1 MDIQTNHRV
10 TLLNAKCNYVCAVD
24 ILQKKMSYGEDV
36 SCCINKLY
44 LAQKLIGRLECFCFE
59 TPVYDNAVSAEF
71 TFTVANNFY
80 LPDTILQLVV
90 NGVQVATKIIEKDP
104 PRKPISWSELL
115 DSVNINYELVNN
127 VDTATFTLIMPC
139 NITEI
144 TGSITVISEMSSTTT
159 SGPLT
164 NTVVGVCEVP
174 TPPCYNCIE
183 NSDLPKMYEVLHKL
197 LQ

>member
-1 MDIQTNHRV
+1 MEIQEKHR
-10 TLLNAKCNYVCAVD
+10 LEILNAKCNYVCAVD

-71 TFTVANNFY
+71 TYDVVNNYY
-80 LPDTILQLVV
+80 LEDTILQLVV
-90 NGVQVATKIIEKDP
+90 NGVQVGTKTIEADP

-115 DSVNINYELVNN
+115 DSANINYELVNN
-127 VDTATFTLIMPC
+127 GDTSTFTLSMPC

-144 TGSITVISEMSSTTT
+144 TALITKNGVTNSFL
-159 SGPLT
+159 LT
-164 NTVVGVCEVP
+164 NSVAGVCEVS

>member
-71 TFTVANNFY
+71 TYDVVNNYY
-80 LPDTILQLVV
+80 LEDTILQLVV
-90 NGVQVATKIIEKDP
+90 NGVQVGTKIIEADP
-104 PRKPISWSELL
+104 PIKPISWSELL
-115 DSVNINYELVNN
+115 DSANINYELVDNG
-127 VDTATFTLIMPC
+127 DSSTFTLIMPC
-139 NITEI
+139 NITNVTALI
-144 TGSITVISEMSSTTT
+144 TKSEVTNTFL
-159 SGPLT
+159 LT

>member
-71 TFTVANNFY
+71 TFTVANNDY
-80 LPDTILQLVV
+80 LTGTVLQLIVD
-90 NGVQVATKIIEKDP
+90 GVQVSSVTTPDGIS
-104 PRKPISWSELL
+104 KPTAWSQILNDL
-115 DSVNINYELVNN
+115 DYDYVLVNN
-127 VDTATFTLIMPC
+127 GDSSTFTLIMPC
-139 NITEI
+139 DTKNITASITKSEI
-144 TGSITVISEMSSTTT
+144 TNTFI
-159 SGPLT
+159 LT
-164 NTVVGVCEVP
+164 NTVVGVCEV
-174 TPPCYNCIE
+174 TTTPCYNCID

>member
-10 TLLNAKCNYVCAVD
+10 ELLNAKCNYVCAVD

-80 LPDTILQLVV
+80 LPDTILQLDV
-90 NGVQVATKIIEKDP
+90 NGVQVATKIIEKEP
-104 PRKPISWSELL
+104 PIKPISWSELL
-115 DSVNINYELVNN
+115 DSINYTYELVNN
-127 VDTATFTLIMPC
+127 GDTSTLTLIMPC
-139 NITEI
+139 NITDI
-144 TGSITVISEMSSTTT
+144 TASITK
-159 SGPLT
+159 SGVTNTFILT

-174 TPPCYNCIE
+174 TPPCYNCID

>member
-1 MDIQTNHRV
+1 MEIQEKHR
-10 TLLNAKCNYVCAVD
+10 LEILNAKCNYVCAVD

-71 TFTVANNFY
+71 TYDVVNNYY
-80 LPDTILQLVV
+80 LEDNILQLVV
-90 NGVQVATKIIEKDP
+90 NGVQVGTKIIEADP
-104 PRKPISWSELL
+104 PIKPISWSELL
-115 DSVNINYELVNN
+115 DSANINYELVDNG
-127 VDTATFTLIMPC
+127 DSSTFTLIMPC
-139 NITEI
+139 NITNVTALI
-144 TGSITVISEMSSTTT
+144 TKSEVTNTFL
-159 SGPLT
+159 LT

>member
-10 TLLNAKCNYVCAVD
+10 ELLNAKCNYVCAVD

-71 TFTVANNFY
+71 TYDVVNNYY
-80 LPDTILQLVV
+80 LEDTILQLVV
-90 NGVQVATKIIEKDP
+90 NGVQVGTKTIEADP
-104 PRKPISWSELL
+104 PIKPISWSELL
-115 DSVNINYELVNN
+115 DSINYTYELVNN
-127 VDTATFTLIMPC
+127 GDTSTFTLSMPC

-144 TGSITVISEMSSTTT
+144 TALITKNGVTNSFL
-159 SGPLT
+159 LT
-164 NTVVGVCEVP
+164 NSVAGVCEVP

>member
-1 MDIQTNHRV
+1 MEIQEKHR
-10 TLLNAKCNYVCAVD
+10 LEILNAKCNYVCAVD

-71 TFTVANNFY
+71 TYDVVNNFY
-80 LPDTILQLVV
+80 LEDTILQLVV
-90 NGVQVATKIIEKDP
+90 NGVQVGTKTIEADP

-115 DSVNINYELVNN
+115 DSANINYELVDNG
-127 VDTATFTLIMPC
+127 DSSTFTLIMPC
-139 NITEI
+139 NITNVTALI
-144 TGSITVISEMSSTTT
+144 TK
-159 SGPLT
+159 SGVTNTFLLT
-164 NTVVGVCEVP
+164 NSVVGVCEVP
-174 TPPCYNCIE
+174 TPPCYNCID

>member
-1 MDIQTNHRV
+1 MEIQTKHRLE
-10 TLLNAKCNYVCAVD
+10 LLNAKCNYVCAVD

-59 TPVYDNAVSAEF
+59 TPISADGALAEF
-71 TFTVANNFY
+71 TYDVPNNYF
-80 LPDTILQLVV
+80 LEDTILQLVV
-90 NGVQVATKIIEKDP
+90 NGVQVGTKTIEADP

-115 DSVNINYELVNN
+115 DSINYTYEVVNN
-127 VDTATFTLIMPC
+127 GDSSTFTLIMPC
-139 NITEI
+139 DTTDITA
-144 TGSITVISEMSSTTT
+144 SITK
-159 SGPLT
+159 SGVTNTFVLT

>member
-1 MDIQTNHRV
+1 MEIQEKHR
-10 TLLNAKCNYVCAVD
+10 LEILNAKCNYVCAVD

-59 TPVYDNAVSAEF
+59 TPVFEDAVSAEF
-71 TFTVANNFY
+71 TYTVANNYY
-80 LPDTILQLVV
+80 LEDTILQLIV
-90 NGVQVATKIIEKDP
+90 NGVQVATKTIEADP
-104 PRKPISWSELL
+104 PIKPISWSDLL
-115 DSVNINYELVNN
+115 DSVNIDYALVDNGAN
-127 VDTATFTLIMPC
+127 STFTLSMPC
-139 NITEI
+139 NITEVTALI
-144 TGSITVISEMSSTTT
+144 TKDRVTNSF
-159 SGPLT
+159 PLT
-164 NTVVGVCEVP
+164 NSVAGVCEVS

>member
-59 TPVYDNAVSAEF
+59 TPVYNNAVSAEF
-71 TFTVANNFY
+71 TYDVVNNFY
-80 LPDTILQLVV
+80 LEDTILQLVV
-90 NGVQVATKIIEKDP
+90 NGVQVGTKTIEADP
-104 PRKPISWSELL
+104 PIKPISWSELL
-115 DSVNINYELVNN
+115 DSANINYELVNN
-127 VDTATFTLIMPC
+127 GDSSTFTLIMPC
-139 NITEI
+139 NITDI
-144 TGSITVISEMSSTTT
+144 TALITK
-159 SGPLT
+159 SGVTDTFILT

-174 TPPCYNCIE
+174 TSPCYNCIE

>member
-1 MDIQTNHRV
+1 MEIQEKHR
-10 TLLNAKCNYVCAVD
+10 LEILNAKCNYVCAVD

-71 TFTVANNFY
+71 TYDVVNNYY
-80 LPDTILQLVV
+80 LEDTILQLVV
-90 NGVQVATKIIEKDP
+90 NGVQVGTKTIEAEP
-104 PRKPISWSELL
+104 PIKPISWSELL
-115 DSVNINYELVNN
+115 DSANINYELVDNG
-127 VDTATFTLIMPC
+127 DTSTFTLIMPC
-139 NITEI
+139 NITNVTALI
-144 TGSITVISEMSSTTT
+144 TK
-159 SGPLT
+159 SGVTNTFLLT
-164 NTVVGVCEVP
+164 NSVVGVCEVP

>member
-1 MDIQTNHRV
+1 MEIQTKHRLE
-10 TLLNAKCNYVCAVD
+10 LLNAKCNYVCAVD

-71 TFTVANNFY
+71 TYDVVNNYY
-80 LPDTILQLVV
+80 LEDTILQLVV
-90 NGVQVATKIIEKDP
+90 NGVQVGTKTIEAEP
-104 PRKPISWSELL
+104 PIKPISWSELL
-115 DSVNINYELVNN
+115 DSINYTYKVVNN
-127 VDTATFTLIMPC
+127 GDTSTFTLSMPC

-144 TGSITVISEMSSTTT
+144 TALITKNGVTNTFI
-159 SGPLT
+159 LT
-164 NTVVGVCEVP
+164 NTVVGVCEVS

>member
-71 TFTVANNFY
+71 TYDVVNNFY
-80 LPDTILQLVV
+80 LEDTILQLVV
-90 NGVQVATKIIEKDP
+90 NGVQVGTKTIEADP
-104 PRKPISWSELL
+104 PIKPISWSELL
-115 DSVNINYELVNN
+115 DSANINYELVNN
-127 VDTATFTLIMPC
+127 GDSSTFTLIMPC
-139 NITEI
+139 NITDI
-144 TGSITVISEMSSTTT
+144 TALITK
-159 SGPLT
+159 SGVTNTFILT

-174 TPPCYNCIE
+174 TPPCYNCID

>member
-1 MDIQTNHRV
+1 
-10 TLLNAKCNYVCAVD
+10 
-24 ILQKKMSYGEDV
+24 MSYGEDV

-59 TPVYDNAVSAEF
+59 TPISADGALAEF
-71 TFTVANNFY
+71 TFTVANNDY
-80 LPDTILQLVV
+80 LIGTVLQLIVD
-90 NGVQVATKIIEKDP
+90 GVQVSSVTTLDGIS
-104 PRKPISWSELL
+104 KPTAWSQIL
-115 DSVNINYELVNN
+115 DDLDYDYVLVNN
-127 VDTATFTLIMPC
+127 GGTSTFTLIMPC
-139 NITEI
+139 DTTDITA
-144 TGSITVISEMSSTTT
+144 SITK
-159 SGPLT
+159 SGVTNTFILT